1 MEIQSQLAQ
10 FVKTGSGCR
19 LAVLGIGSPM
29 RSDDAAGM
37 RAVRLLGKLVAHPDL
52 LLVGGDTAPEN
63 YTGVIKQFRPDK
75 LIVID
80 AAQLGLS
87 PGRTAII
94 SQADV
99 GGISVA
105 THHLPL
111 PIMLQY
117 LKSEIGCDILLIG
130 IQSATT
136 EYGRLMTRAVGA
148 SARRLATELAALF
161 KETNPQS

>member
-1 MEIQSQLAQ
+1 MAIQGQLAQ
-10 FVKTGSGCR
+10 FVKDGSGR
-19 LAVLGIGSPM
+19 KFAVLGIGSPM

-37 RAVRLLGKLVAHPDL
+37 RAVRLLGKLVAHPDVL
-52 LLVGGDTAPEN
+52 LIGGDTAPEN
-63 YTGVIKQFRPDK
+63 YTGVIKQFHPDK

-87 PGRTAII
+87 PGQTAII
-94 SQADV
+94 PQADV

-111 PIMLQY
+111 PIMLHY
-117 LKSEIGCDILLIG
+117 LKSEIGCSILLIG

-136 EYGRLMTRAVGA
+136 EYGRLMTRAVGDGTK
-148 SARRLATELAALF
+148 RLATELAALLT
-161 KETNPQS
+161 EPQLQS